1 MLRPPCLLSR
11 FSVNLPTNYFALTN
25 ACPLL
30 VKKGRHNT
38 AFTTP
43 TMATSAKKSPEN
55 GLAVPF
61 ALPGGNRI
69 VTLDEFIIRAEKDF
83 DFATGELTGL
93 LRDIGVAAKIINR
106 EVNKAGLVNI
116 LGVADGSADN
126 ASGDRQQKLD
136 VYANEKLIECLK
148 NSGECC
154 AIASEEN
161 DDIIQVPPVS
171 SKKSNYIVLF
181 DPLDGSSN
189 IDVNVSVGTIFAI
202 YRRKSDPAG
211 PATAE
216 DFLQTGNKQVAA
228 GYVLYGTSTIL
239 VYTTGRGVN
248 GFTLDPSI
256 GEFCLSHRNM
266 RIPENGQF
274 YSVNQGYYSK
284 FDLEMRRYI
293 DHCSDQNYGL
303 RYIGSMVSDIHRILI
318 QGGIFLYPST
328 RKYPKGKLRLLYE
341 CNPLSMVVEQAGGKS
356 FNTQL
361 KRILDMD
368 PKELHQRSTIAIGS
382 PNMVDELKAFI
393 ERYSALPL

>member
-1 MLRPPCLLSR
+1 M
-11 FSVNLPTNYFALTN
+11 PTTT
-25 ACPLL
+25 
-30 VKKGRHNT
+30 KKP
-38 AFTTP
+38 ATT
-43 TMATSAKKSPEN
+43 TT
-55 GLAVPF
+55 VP
-61 ALPGGNRI
+61 GNRI
-69 VTLDEFIIRAEKDF
+69 ITLDEFIIRSEKDF

-93 LRDIGVAAKIINR
+93 LRDIGVAAKIVNR

-116 LGVADGSADN
+116 TGAAGDMAN
-126 ASGDRQQKLD
+126 TSGDTQQKLD
-136 VYANEKLIECLK
+136 VYANEKLIECLQ

-161 DDIIQVPPVS
+161 DDIELIPPVG
-171 SKKSNYIVLF
+171 SKQSHYVVMF

-202 YRRKSDPAG
+202 YRRKSPADG
-211 PATAE
+211 PANID
-216 DFLQTGNKQVAA
+216 DFLQPGIRQVAA

-239 VYTTGRGVN
+239 VYTTGNGVN

-266 RIPENGQF
+266 RIPNTGKF

-293 DHCSDQNYGL
+293 DHCSDQNYSL

-341 CNPLSMVVEQAGGKS
+341 CNPLSFIVEQAGGKALNS
-356 FNTQL
+356 HL
-361 KRILDMD
+361 KRILDLD
-368 PKELHQRSTIAIGS
+368 PKELHQRSTIVIGS
-382 PNMVDELKAFI
+382 PDLVDELQAFI

>member
-1 MLRPPCLLSR
+1 MS
-11 FSVNLPTNYFALTN
+11 TTT
-25 ACPLL
+25 
-30 VKKGRHNT
+30 KKV
-38 AFTTP
+38 AD
-43 TMATSAKKSPEN
+43 N
-55 GLAVPF
+55 GLSVAAAIP
-61 ALPGGNRI
+61 GNRI
-69 VTLDEFIIRAEKDF
+69 VTLDEFIIRSEKDF
-83 DFATGELTGL
+83 EYATGELTGL
-93 LRDIGVAAKIINR
+93 LRDIGVAAKIVNR

-116 LGVADGSADN
+116 LGVSDGSEN
-126 ASGDRQQKLD
+126 TSGDTQQKLD
-136 VYANEKLIECLK
+136 VFANEKFIECLK

-161 DDIIQVPPVS
+161 DDIIHIPPVG
-171 SKKSNYIVLF
+171 SKTSHYIVMF

-202 YRRKSDPAG
+202 YRRESDSTG
-211 PATAE
+211 PATKA
-216 DFLQTGNKQVAA
+216 DFLQAGTKQVAA

-239 VYTTGRGVN
+239 VYTTGKGVN

-266 RIPENGQF
+266 RIPETGQT

-341 CNPLSMVVEQAGGKS
+341 CNPLSLIVEQAGGKAMNS
-356 FNTQL
+356 QL
-361 KRILDMD
+361 KRILEME
-368 PKELHQRSTIAIGS
+368 PTELHQRGTIAIGS
-382 PNMVDELKAFI
+382 PGMVDELKAFI
-393 ERYSALPL
+393 ERYSALPI

>member
-1 MLRPPCLLSR
+1 MS
-11 FSVNLPTNYFALTN
+11 TTT
-25 ACPLL
+25 
-30 VKKGRHNT
+30 KK
-38 AFTTP
+38 TP
-43 TMATSAKKSPEN
+43 GPSN
-55 GLAVPF
+55 VP
-61 ALPGGNRI
+61 GNRI
-69 VTLDEFIIRAEKDF
+69 VTLDEFIIRSEKDF
-83 DFATGELTGL
+83 DYATGELTGL
-93 LRDIGVAAKIINR
+93 FRDIGVAAKIVNR

-116 LGVADGSADN
+116 TGAAGDAANS
-126 ASGDRQQKLD
+126 SGDMQQKLD
-136 VYANEKLIECLK
+136 VYANDKFIECLQ

-161 DDIIQVPPVS
+161 DDILPIPPMG
-171 SKKSNYIVLF
+171 SKKSHYVVMF

-202 YRRKSDPAG
+202 YRRKTDAET
-211 PATAE
+211 PATLE
-216 DFLQTGNKQVAA
+216 DFLQAGVKQVAA

-239 VYTTGRGVN
+239 VYSTGRGVN

-266 RIPENGQF
+266 RIPDSGKF

-328 RKYPKGKLRLLYE
+328 RKYAKGKLRLLYE
-341 CNPLSMVVEQAGGKS
+341 CNPLSFIVEQAGGKAINS
-356 FNTQL
+356 QL
-361 KRILDMD
+361 KRILDLE
-368 PKELHQRSTIAIGS
+368 PRELHQRSTIVIGS
-382 PNMVDELKAFI
+382 PDMVDELREFI